1 MIVFVFEIG
10 FESQVDF
17 DFVRLMNRVPSAR
30 SHKSRKKKIS
40 DLMIVSDL

>member
-1 MIVFVFEIG
+1 MMMIVFVFEVG

-17 DFVRLMNRVPSAR
+17 GFVKLMRVPSAR
-30 SHKSRKKKIS
+30 SHKSRKIR